1 MDWFGTHRREKLQ
14 RNGIGALVCGGHFQ
28 GLGVIRSLGRRGVP
42 VALIDNQMCIGR
54 FSRYLSEFH
63 RCPDVRNESA
73 FLQFLIDLALKHGK
87 KGWVIYPTDDET
99 VYVLSRFREELS
111 PCFRITVPGWEVIRY
126 THEKKNTYQLAQS
139 LGIPIPATWY
149 PDNERTLASLP
160 LNYPVL
166 LKPSVVKKFFNV
178 TKKKAFIA
186 RNFEQLAS
194 KYREMAEVIVAE
206 EILVQEMIPGGPE
219 HLYSFCPLR
228 SNGKIVAQVTARRS
242 RQHPMD
248 LGHASTFVETIH
260 VPELEAGS
268 ARLLNRIGYEGL
280 AEVEYKF
287 DPTTGEYKL
296 LDINTRVWGWHT
308 LAIRAGVDLPYLLF
322 QAMLGQPVTAPDFQ
336 DGVRWIRLMT
346 DVPTVFFEIIKSRM
360 PIGAYLKSLRRPME
374 FAVLS
379 KDDML
384 PCLAELML
392 LPYLYYKRGF

>member
-1 MDWFGTHRREKLQ
+1 MDQFKTNRGEKSLRAGT
-14 RNGIGALVCGGHFQ
+14 GALVCGGHFQ
-28 GLGVIRSLGRRGVP
+28 GLGVIRSLGRKGIP
-42 VALIDNQMCIGR
+42 VTLIDNEMSIGR
-54 FSRYLSEFH
+54 FSRYLSDFH
-63 RCPDVRNESA
+63 RCPDVRDESE
-73 FLQFLIDLALKHGK
+73 FLQFLIDLALKAGK
-87 KGWVIYPTDDET
+87 KGWVIFPTDDET

-111 PCFRITVPGWEVIRY
+111 PHFRITIPGWEVIRY
-126 THEKKNTYQLAQS
+126 TYEKKNTYQLAQS
-139 LGIPIPATWY
+139 MGIPIPKTWY
-149 PDNERTLASLP
+149 PGDESALASLP
-160 LNYPVL
+160 LNFPVL

-178 TKKKAFIA
+178 RKKKAFIA
-186 RNFEQLAS
+186 RNSEQLS
-194 KYREMAEVIVAE
+194 VMYREMAAVIPAD

-219 HLYSFCPLR
+219 HLYSFCPLVN
-228 SNGKIVAQVTARRS
+228 NGKIAAQVTARRS

-260 VPELEAGS
+260 IPELEATS

-322 QAMLGQPVTAPDFQ
+322 QTMLGEPVTAPDFQ

-360 PIGAYLKSLRRPME
+360 QMSVYLKTLRRPME

-379 KDDML
+379 KDDIL
-384 PCLAELML
+384 PCLAELVL